1 MAIKFS
7 RRLVAEKLVD
17 MLESGQ
23 SMKSVMKRLA
33 AYLIDNHQT
42 RQAELYLRDIR
53 RVLEERNS
61 YLVVDVSSANKLNE
75 TLKEQISGFMKNQ
88 TNAKTVEIISTVNPE
103 LISGVVIS
111 TTEAVYDGSLK
122 NRIKKLRTI

>member
-1 MAIKFS
+1 MAVKFS
-7 RRLVAEKLVD
+7 RRLVAEKIVD
-17 MLESGQ
+17 MLEADQ
-23 SMKSVMKRLA
+23 NIKSVMNKLA
-33 AYLIDNHQT
+33 AYLIENHQT

-53 RVLEERNS
+53 RVLEERKS
-61 YLVVDVSSANKLNE
+61 YLAVDVKSANELNE
-75 TLKEQISGFMKNQ
+75 TLKEQISDFMKNQ
-88 TNAKTVEIISTVNPE
+88 TNSKEVEIISTVNPE